1 MLTFLQGLSD
11 WALVG
16 IPAILFVITF
26 VVFFHELGHFLV
38 ARACGVAIETF
49 SIGFGR
55 EIFGWTDKKGTRW
68 KISWLPLGGYVK
80 FLGDENAA
88 STPDRERI
96 ANLDEAERRV
106 AFPLK
111 PLWQR
116 ALVIVAGPLANFVLA
131 FFVFLLLLSTYGA
144 KTLSTYVGD
153 VVKGSPA
160 AAAGMRAGDKI
171 AAIDGKPIR
180 MFYELQDT
188 VQASNGKT
196 LTLDIERGEQR
207 LVLRVTPGQIDNTDV
222 FGEHLKT
229 LGIGVKHGDDT
240 PENSVYIP
248 VPLARAPYIAAAQC
262 WGIIDISLT
271 YVWRMVSHRADT
283 SQLSGPIGIASRAKS
298 AASYGFYDLLYL
310 TALISVSIGLINLF
324 PIPLLDG
331 GHLLYYAC
339 EGVLGRP
346 LGERTQDV
354 GFRIGLVLV
363 IGLFLFATWND
374 LIRLFGN
381 V

>member
-1 MLTFLQGLSD
+1 MVTFLHGLSD

-49 SIGFGR
+49 SIGFGG
-55 EIFGWTDKKGTRW
+55 EIYGWTDKKGTRW
-68 KISWLPLGGYVK
+68 KIAWLPLGGYVK

-88 STPDRERI
+88 SVPDREKI
-96 ANLDEAERRV
+96 ANLSEAERGT

-116 ALVIVAGPLANFVLA
+116 ALVVSAGPVANFILA
-131 FFVFLLLLSTYGA
+131 FVVFLLLFSTYGA
-144 KTLSTYVGD
+144 RVLSTYVGG
-153 VVKGSPA
+153 VQKGAPA
-160 AAAGMRAGDKI
+160 AVAGIRAGDRI
-171 AAIDGKPIR
+171 TAIDGKSIT
-180 MFYELQDT
+180 MFSELQT
-188 VQASNGKT
+188 AVQASKGKS
-196 LTLDIERGEQR
+196 LAFGIDRGGRR
-207 LVLRVTPGQIDNTDV
+207 LVVNITPGQINNTDMY
-222 FGEHLKT
+222 GARIRT
-229 LGIGVKHGDDT
+229 LGIGVERGDRT
-240 PENSVYIP
+240 PENTVY
-248 VPLARAPYIAAAQC
+248 VPLPLDQVPALAAGQC
-262 WGIIDISLT
+262 WDIVSSSLT

-283 SQLSGPIGIASRAKS
+283 SQLSGPIGIATQAKS
-298 AASYGFYDLLYL
+298 AASHGFYDLVYL
-310 TALISVSIGLINLF
+310 MAFISVSIGLINLF

-346 LGERTQDV
+346 LNARTQDV
-354 GFRIGLVLV
+354 GFRIGLALV

-374 LIRLFGN
+374 LIR
-381 V
+381 